1 VSGLKTRLV
10 GATATLG
17 KTGYPHLVSETGGTL
32 DIATGP
38 SQPGFN
44 PIDLLHAALAACLAM
59 SARIAVREFGLA
71 DSLSEVVARV
81 TGDKATDGPPRIAS
95 FHVVMCVKGNLT
107 PQQQLLVIHRA
118 EEICT
123 VSNSLASK
131 PVIEIGEI

>member
-1 VSGLKTRLV
+1 VPGLKTRPV

-59 SARIAVREFGLA
+59 SARIAARELGLA
-71 DSLSEVVARV
+71 DALSEVVARA
-81 TGDKATDGPPRIAS
+81 TGDKATDGLSRIAR
-95 FHVVMCVKGNLT
+95 FHVVMRFRGNLT

-123 VSNSLASK
+123 VSNSLASR
-131 PVIEIGEI
+131 PMIEIGEF